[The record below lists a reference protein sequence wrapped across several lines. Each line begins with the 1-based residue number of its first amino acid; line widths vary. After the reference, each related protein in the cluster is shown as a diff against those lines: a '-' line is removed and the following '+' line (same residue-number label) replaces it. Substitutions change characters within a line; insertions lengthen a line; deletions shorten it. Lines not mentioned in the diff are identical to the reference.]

1 MTNVMDLRGEARLL
15 ELELNATIL
24 AQVINLLILILFF
37 AGIIILIVQV
47 LSSKKNFS
55 NRIEKVESELTEI
68 RRLLEKNKG
77 NKG

>member
-1 MTNVMDLRGEARLL
+1 ML

-55 NRIEKVESELTEI
+55 NRIEKMESELTEI

>member
-37 AGIIILIVQV
+37 TGIIILIVQV

>member
-1 MTNVMDLRGEARLL
+1 MLG
-15 ELELNATIL
+15 LELNATIL

-55 NRIEKVESELTEI
+55 NRIEKMESELTEI

>member
-1 MTNVMDLRGEARLL
+1 ML

>member
-1 MTNVMDLRGEARLL
+1 ML

-37 AGIIILIVQV
+37 TGIIILIVQV

>member
-1 MTNVMDLRGEARLL
+1 LL

>member
-55 NRIEKVESELTEI
+55 NRIEKMESELTEI